1 MAEECEEVL
10 VVKHTFLDLNGPN
23 IVERFRRQRRAKTEV
38 LKRVEPYQPG
48 QVADAKPLHS
58 ERTTVMLRNLP
69 NNYSRE
75 MFLHMLDQ
83 NGLKGLYDF
92 AYLPCDFFHGA
103 NLGYAFVN
111 MVNDSAVAA
120 IWAKFDGFHDWALP
134 TEKVCRVAW
143 SSPHQGL
150 KAHIERYR
158 NSPVMH
164 KRVPDSFKPVIL
176 QNGVRQDFP
185 KPTTV
190 VRPPF

>member
-1 MAEECEEVL
+1 MAECEDVL
-10 VVKHTFLDLNGPN
+10 VVKHTFLDLNGPS
-23 IVERFRRQRRAKTEV
+23 IVERFRRERKAKTEV
-38 LKRVEPYQPG
+38 LQKVEPYMPG
-48 QVADAKPLHS
+48 HVPEVKPAAS

-111 MVNDSAVAA
+111 MVDGSAVEL
-120 IWAKFDGFHDWALP
+120 IWTKFDGFNAWALP
-134 TEKVCRVAW
+134 TEKVCKVAW

-150 KAHIERYR
+150 KAHVERYR

-164 KRVPDSFKPVIL
+164 KRVPDSFKPVIF
-176 QNGVRQDFP
+176 QDGVRKDFP
-185 KPTTV
+185 KPTMV
-190 VRPPF
+190 VKAPF